1 MSISYFPFFP
11 FFLFSFFPFF
21 SLDIRSVKASRVF
34 HLIFGL
40 LKPHEHSLPCPSLPS
55 LQQVGRGKPSVS
67 LAPLAVRTDFLT
79 QLADSLARFD
89 SLRVVCSR
97 SASRRSRYP
106 MRLFHC
112 FKLSI
117 TTFACCTVSHRIE
130 STFVARLMKSANAC
144 SDESRSAPIVFK
156 SAHKQRISRACG
168 SRSSKSAMLV
178 V

>member
-1 MSISYFPFFP
+1 MSITY
-11 FFLFSFFPFF
+11 FSFFPLFHFF

-40 LKPHEHSLPCPSLPS
+40 LKPHEHSLPCPRSLLFSKSGGESHRLHRQIPNHV
-55 LQQVGRGKPSVS
+55 QRPVE
-67 LAPLAVRTDFLT
+67 F
-79 QLADSLARFD
+79 
-89 SLRVVCSR
+89 C
-97 SASRRSRYP
+97 RYP
-106 MRLFHC
+106 IRLFHC

-117 TTFACCTVSHRIE
+117 TTFACCAVSHRIE